1 VASGGFLKWRRRGRG
16 GAVDAA
22 WRAETGRREGASG
35 AAWDSAAA
43 RQRQAAARPRR
54 GVATSRDRPNK
65 GVEKGLIG
73 GPQPQCRVAAPDDR
87 QTRAAQCQAAQIQ
100 IEFKNSSNRFK
111 FAQILTDP
119 KGAFPYSKKWK

>member
-1 VASGGFLKWRRRGRG
+1 VGQRG
-16 GAVDAA
+16 GAAT
-22 WRAETGRREGASG
+22 TGSG
-35 AAWDSAAA
+35 
-43 RQRQAAARPRR
+43 QAAARR
-54 GVATSRDRPNK
+54 GVATSRGRLNR

-100 IEFKNSSNRFK
+100 IEFNNSSNRFK

-119 KGAFPYSKKWK
+119 KGVFPCSKNGNKIWLERA